1 MCWTCYLTDSPCI
14 IKWFEM
20 STHIWSPNQCRLQ
33 FICDGKRCKISY
45 QKYFLNSILFDAFDW
60 SIMCLL
66 LYCPKFLYLHLVV
79 KYFDKF
85 HVICIIIDMITHYK
99 IEENDYKTMTCRF
112 TIFDTNTHSSCGI
125 YCIYFLWLKFY
136 FVCVVVGSYKMIECR
151 GYWIPFNS

>member
-1 MCWTCYLTDSPCI
+1 MIRISKLKL
-14 IKWFEM
+14 IKNILKSLSDF
-20 STHIWSPNQCRLQ
+20 
-33 FICDGKRCKISY
+33 Y
-45 QKYFLNSILFDAFDW
+45 ILF
-60 SIMCLL
+60 SQ
-66 LYCPKFLYLHLVV
+66 YLFTFIFV

-125 YCIYFLWLKFY
+125 YCIYFQFY

-151 GYWIPFNS
+151 GY